1 MKLDQTFPD
10 LKSLLDMTRLMTKKQ
25 TIMGK
30 MLAMWVLVYALGL
43 LPRESVWIKGEEV
56 VPEEE
61 RLPGSPYRIFDLY
74 PIRFFIDPI
83 SIRLPQTGETTC
95 VLTFLPGAFDINIH
109 QLRVFP
115 DCFPPLNYS
124 LTLLGGDFLKGF
136 LATWRMPGQYYGHRA
151 DTAIGDAA

>member
-1 MKLDQTFPD
+1 VGDNPLEAQEGPRPYPARMKLDQTFPD

-61 RLPGSPYRIFDLY
+61 RLPGSP
-74 PIRFFIDPI
+74 
-83 SIRLPQTGETTC
+83 
-95 VLTFLPGAFDINIH
+95 
-109 QLRVFP
+109 
-115 DCFPPLNYS
+115 
-124 LTLLGGDFLKGF
+124 
-136 LATWRMPGQYYGHRA
+136 
-151 DTAIGDAA
+151 